1 MSLVPIALQLRESG
15 HYARFQAACRDPRT
29 AQAAVL
35 RAIVQAN
42 ADTAFGRAHGFS
54 RTDGARDWHKA
65 VPIRDYEGFRP
76 YVERMV
82 AGEPRVLTHEPPC
95 MFTTTSGTTGQ
106 PKLIPVTPSWQKQMA
121 GLLRL
126 WMLKAQMD
134 HPGCFAGQV
143 LTVVSPA
150 VEGHTPNGVP
160 FGSMTGVTSQRA
172 PWLLRRQ
179 YPTPYPVCLIK
190 DYEARYA
197 LIMRLALAKS
207 LSAIVTPNPSTLMR
221 LAHLGSAQAEGLIKA
236 IHDGTLGQPWP
247 AVMTEAG
254 LSESEIKAAI
264 QQALTPNPERAR
276 ELSRVL
282 ERHGALLPRFAWP
295 ELKLIGCWLGG
306 SAGLHARALAEVYG
320 ETVALRDVGLLA
332 SEGRMTVP
340 IADDTA
346 AGPLYVHANYYE
358 FIPEEAIDAA
368 EPPVLGVHELEEGR
382 RYYLLLTGANGL
394 YRYDMNDVVE
404 VRGFY
409 HHTPQVA
416 FVRKGRDMVNIIGEK
431 LHLNQVQQA
440 VREAERAAGLAVWQ
454 YQLVPDAEAC
464 RYDLL
469 VETRPARPTTAALLA
484 FAQAFEA
491 SLSRLNQEF
500 EGKRASGR
508 LKSARLHVML
518 EGWSERASRREVVA
532 GKRDVQFKWPHLRP
546 TWDEASRAEVA
557 EAPTPIG

>member
-1 MSLVPIALQLRESG
+1 MSLLPFVLRLREAG
-15 HYARFQAACRDPRT
+15 HFERFQAACRDPRA
-29 AQAAVL
+29 AQASVL
-35 RAIVQAN
+35 RGIVEAN
-42 ADTAFGRAHGFS
+42 ADTAFGRAHNFS
-54 RTDGARDWHKA
+54 RARAARDWHKA
-65 VPIRDYEGFRP
+65 VPVRDYEGFRP
-76 YVERMV
+76 YMERVV
-82 AGEPRVLTHEPPC
+82 AGEKQVLTAEPPC
-95 MFTTTSGTTGQ
+95 MFTTTSGTTGA

-121 GLLRL
+121 SLLRL
-126 WMLKAQMD
+126 WMYQAQAD

-150 VEGHTPNGVP
+150 IEGHTPQGLP
-160 FGSMTGVTSQRA
+160 YGSMTGVTSQKA

-190 DYEARYA
+190 DYEARYN

-207 LSAIVTPNPSTLMR
+207 LTAIVTPNPSTLMR
-221 LAHLGSAQAEGLIKA
+221 LATLGAAQAEGLIKA

-254 LSESEIKAAI
+254 LSEAEVKQAI
-264 QQALTPNPERAR
+264 ESALVPAPERAR
-276 ELSRVL
+276 TLSKIL
-282 ERHGALLPRFAWP
+282 ETHGALLPRFAWP

-306 SAGLHARALAEVYG
+306 SAGLHARALADVYG

-340 IADDTA
+340 LADDTA

-358 FIPEEAIDAA
+358 FIPEAAIDEA

-416 FVRKGRDMVNIIGEK
+416 FVRKGRDMCNITGEK

-440 VREAERAAGLAVWQ
+440 IREAERAAGLAIWQ
-454 YQLVPDAEAC
+454 FQLVPDVEAS

-469 VETRPARPTTAALLA
+469 VETRPAQPPDAVLTSFLR
-484 FAQAFEA
+484 AFEA
-491 SLSRLNQEF
+491 SLARLNLEF

-508 LKSARLHVML
+508 LGETRLHLMQ
-518 EGWSERASRREVVA
+518 EGWAERASRREVA
-532 GKRDVQFKWPHLRP
+532 SGKRDAQFKWQHLRP
-546 TWDEASRAEVA
+546 SWDEASRDDVVPHSTRTA
-557 EAPTPIG
+557 